1 MRLWPLQNA
10 RVYLK
15 TPNAPGQR
23 AFLRCAASFF
33 LEIRQYSC
41 EKMSCATQKS
51 LAAGHIMSFQIHP
64 SFSITSSSIS
74 CSSRRISFCKT
85 VGVEDRFPQCPLFLQ
100 LRDLFQLG
108 CILRPQLFCMF
119 PDGFIQNFL
128 VAAVRAAIV
137 FPVPIAAASGLSTRF
152 LYRISFRMAYLT
164 GRKLENRIFE
174 EAMKFRSCHS
184 LVRS

>member
-1 MRLWPLQNA
+1 MSVHRSLVFPSPVRQS
-10 RVYLK
+10 
-15 TPNAPGQR
+15 PAPIAG
-23 AFLRCAASFF
+23 FLSA
-33 LEIRQYSC
+33 
-41 EKMSCATQKS
+41 
-51 LAAGHIMSFQIHP
+51 
-64 SFSITSSSIS
+64 
-74 CSSRRISFCKT
+74 KT
-85 VGVEDRFPQCPLFLQ
+85 VGVEDRLPQRPLFLQ
-100 LRDLFQLG
+100 LCDLFQLG

-152 LYRISFRMAYLT
+152 LYRISFRMVYLT

-184 LVRS
+184 FVRS

>member
-1 MRLWPLQNA
+1 MFKYRFREQMSVHRSLVFPSPVRQS
-10 RVYLK
+10 
-15 TPNAPGQR
+15 PAPIAG
-23 AFLRCAASFF
+23 FLSA
-33 LEIRQYSC
+33 
-41 EKMSCATQKS
+41 K
-51 LAAGHIMSFQIHP
+51 
-64 SFSITSSSIS
+64 SSSGRRGLV
-74 CSSRRISFCKT
+74 SSM
-85 VGVEDRFPQCPLFLQ
+85 PMFLQ

-137 FPVPIAAASGLSTRF
+137 FPVPIAATSGLSTRF
-152 LYRISFRMAYLT
+152 LYRISFRMVYLT

-184 LVRS
+184 FVRS